1 MNLKNLDFFY
11 FKCIGATAMKILICF
26 LGLRGYPRWGFEEG
40 TKVAFR
46 IIVNIAVLF
55 DLEIIIVAKIS

>member
-1 MNLKNLDFFY
+1 
-11 FKCIGATAMKILICF
+11 MKILICF

-55 DLEIIIVAKIS
+55 DLEIIIVAKISWTFINNMFLALVLLVN